1 MAPNTLKRYQIIREI
16 ARSNDIVYEAHDPQT
31 GRRIAIKEL
40 AIPPGLV
47 GQARR
52 ERIERFRRE
61 GRAAGVLSPHPHIVT
76 IFDVDNEGDRYFI
89 AMEYLEGQPLR
100 DILQMEGPL
109 PVERA
114 IRVALQVCDALQHAH
129 ARGVIHRDIKPDNI
143 HVLPGDVVKLTDF
156 GIARIAADPSIT
168 SDGQVFG
175 TPSYMSPEQIAGKP
189 LDARTDIYSLGV
201 TLYEMLTGRKPFTGD
216 SVVTITYNIIN
227 QEPPPLVGVPPEVQQ
242 VVLRAM
248 AKAPEARFPS
258 AAALRDALANARTLA
273 TSPHAGSGAQRTL
286 PPGDP
291 SLAYV
296 ASPAPAPAPS
306 GPEPTQ
312 QDPPPLYIPRRPSQI
327 GSALKRHGQFLSLL
341 VIAVILSLAC
351 VFFIWSGNKAYQSYQ
366 VRVRETRAI
375 EHVQAGVTFF
385 KRQRYEDALAEF
397 QRAMEAA
404 PGSQTAAIA
413 RGNAAAACI
422 NLGNA
427 CLRARP
433 AQAVQYYRQA
443 LQFDPQSAI
452 AHHGLGMALHNA
464 NDIEGAI
471 AEWEWVLKNA
481 PFDPV
486 AADARRSLAAAHY
499 NRGVAAFNA
508 GDYEGAAEAWSQSI
522 KTDPNSSIARQA
534 RAALL
539 SIPSGS
545 PGFYYR

>member
-61 GRAAGVLSPHPHIVT
+61 GRAAGALSPHPHIVT

-100 DILQMEGPL
+100 DVLQMEGPL

-114 IRVALQVCDALQHAH
+114 RQIALQVCEGLHHAH

-143 HVLPGDVVKLTDF
+143 HILPGDVVKLTDF

-201 TLYEMLTGRKPFTGD
+201 TLYEMLAGRKPFTGD

-227 QEPPPLVGVPPEVQQ
+227 QEPPPLVGVPLEVQQ

-248 AKAPEARFPS
+248 AKEPEARFPS
-258 AAALRDALANARTLA
+258 AAALRDALANARALSA
-273 TSPHAGSGAQRTL
+273 SPRAGSGAQRTL

-296 ASPAPAPAPS
+296 ASPAPAPS

-312 QDPPPLYIPRRPSQI
+312 QDPPPLYIPRRPSWFA
-327 GSALKRHGQFLSLL
+327 STLKRHGQFLSLL
-341 VIAVILSLAC
+341 VIAILLSLAC
-351 VFFIWSGNKAYQSYQ
+351 VLFIWAGNKAYQSYQ
-366 VRVRETRAI
+366 VRVRETRAV
-375 EHVQAGVTFF
+375 EHVQAGVSFF
-385 KRQRYEDALAEF
+385 ERQRYEDALAEF

-404 PGSQTAAIA
+404 PGSRTAEIA

-427 CLRARP
+427 RLRGRP
-433 AQAVQYYRQA
+433 AQAVQYYRRA
-443 LQFDPQSAI
+443 LQFDPQSAV

-464 NDIEGAI
+464 NDVEGAI

-486 AADARRSLAAAHY
+486 AVDARHSLAAAHY
-499 NRGVAAFNA
+499 ERGVAAFNA
-508 GDYEGAAEAWSQSI
+508 GDHEGAAEAWSQCI
-522 KTDPNSSIARQA
+522 RTDPNSSAARHA
-534 RAALL
+534 RDALL
-539 SIPSGS
+539 RIPSRG
-545 PGFYYR
+545 PRFYYR

>member
-1 MAPNTLKRYQIIREI
+1 
-16 ARSNDIVYEAHDPQT
+16 
-31 GRRIAIKEL
+31 
-40 AIPPGLV
+40 
-47 GQARR
+47 
-52 ERIERFRRE
+52 
-61 GRAAGVLSPHPHIVT
+61 
-76 IFDVDNEGDRYFI
+76 
-89 AMEYLEGQPLR
+89 
-100 DILQMEGPL
+100 
-109 PVERA
+109 
-114 IRVALQVCDALQHAH
+114 
-129 ARGVIHRDIKPDNI
+129 
-143 HVLPGDVVKLTDF
+143 
-156 GIARIAADPSIT
+156 
-168 SDGQVFG
+168 QVFG